1 MKTPKTMKKIILIS
15 CIAVCSQFTIAQ
27 TCTRI
32 VQQFVAGPTGYAISG
47 TATLIDSAGKLSIE
61 FSSDFSTTAGPD
73 LYVYLAQ
80 KNESPTTSGNATVE
94 VDSLV
99 SNAGAQKI
107 VVPSGVNINDYE
119 YILIHCKQYNH
130 FWGGGLLGA
139 LNGTCLLGISYSQ
152 QTESIILS
160 IFPNPFNDEATVSV
174 SSKDNASISFFI
186 TDISGKVVQSAFNL
200 TTKSFVVGSGLAS
213 GLYFLNVTSNNESK
227 ITKLVKF

>member
-1 MKTPKTMKKIILIS
+1 
-15 CIAVCSQFTIAQ
+15 
-27 TCTRI
+27 
-32 VQQFVAGPTGYAISG
+32 
-47 TATLIDSAGKLSIE
+47 LIDSAGKLSIE

-160 IFPNPFNDEATVSV
+160 TFPNPFNDEATVSV